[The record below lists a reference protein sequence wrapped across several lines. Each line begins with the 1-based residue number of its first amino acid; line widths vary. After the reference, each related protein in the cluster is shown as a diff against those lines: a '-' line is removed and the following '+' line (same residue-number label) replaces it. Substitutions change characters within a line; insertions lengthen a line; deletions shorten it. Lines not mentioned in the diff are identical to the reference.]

1 MTHYPVLNNLFD
13 NFKLSSYLNS
23 SLSKIGFIRHL
34 CLVNLFL
41 MGYGILFNLMELGFC
56 NVFVCL
62 VLFLLFSLVNFVF
75 VVLCLLAFGCLFS
88 CLGLKYSLG
97 SKIVDLFVGF
107 LFMAVNRFCL
117 SVLLINLDSLFVKN
131 FRKFEVFFV
140 LFSYFKNNEF
150 VDCFDSSL
158 H

>member
-1 MTHYPVLNNLFD
+1 
-13 NFKLSSYLNS
+13 
-23 SLSKIGFIRHL
+23 
-34 CLVNLFL
+34 
-41 MGYGILFNLMELGFC
+41 MELGFC

-75 VVLCLLAFGCLFS
+75 VVLCMLAFGCLFS
-88 CLGLKYSLG
+88 CLGFARFVGLKYSLG

-107 LFMAVNRFCL
+107 LFMAFNEFCL